1 MRKGKNSSIISQP
14 KGSDCCSVFQPL
26 DIHGL
31 SSHYAAVVHGV
42 MSKVVARLLNRVHHY
57 SVVDLHG
64 LSQARIE
71 EKVMLFISL
80 L

>member
-1 MRKGKNSSIISQP
+1 MM
-14 KGSDCCSVFQPL
+14 
-26 DIHGL
+26 
-31 SSHYAAVVHGV
+31 HGV
-42 MSKVVARLLNRVHHY
+42 TSKDVAQLLNRAHHY

-80 L
+80 VEVNLPLHFLIV